1 MQQSN
6 STQLVFCLGTAQ
18 TIAFASSY
26 YLPAI
31 LAEPMAHTIGI
42 STTTVFIAFSLSLIV
57 SALPG
62 PLAGKLIDRFGGRPI
77 LMVSSLMFALGLF
90 VLGFAY
96 NMVTLFAGWVF
107 IGLAMGTG
115 LYEAAFST
123 LVRLLGQDARPSISG
138 ITLLAGFA
146 STLGWPLSTWM
157 QTQWGWQGACWGWAA
172 LHLLVSL
179 PLYALLPN
187 PRKTMVQEPAH
198 AILVSLNEGGL
209 PPEVPDGF
217 LEAAQVPDH
226 QATKRTA
233 IVLSITFTVIWFSVT
248 AMAVHLPRLLESTG
262 LSLQA
267 AVGIAALVGP
277 AQVLA
282 RFLEFGFLRRIHPL
296 VQAKISSLAHPLGGL
311 ALLMLGG
318 PAAALFAV
326 LHGAGAGILTIIKGT
341 LPLVLFGSQGYGA
354 RQGLIMLPA
363 RIGQAFAPFVFSI
376 LMSRF
381 GTQALWFTVLPSF
394 AVVLMLGLLGCR
406 RSDKLSLKN

>member
-1 MQQSN
+1 MPRS
-6 STQLVFCLGTAQ
+6 SSSQLVFCLGTAQ

-31 LAEPMAHTIGI
+31 LAEPMAQTIGI
-42 STTTVFIAFSLSLIV
+42 STTTVFIAFSLSLII
-57 SALPG
+57 SAIPG
-62 PLAGKLIDRFGGRPI
+62 PLAGQLIDRFGGRPI
-77 LMVSSLMFALGLF
+77 LMISSLMFALGLF

-96 NMVTLFAGWVF
+96 NTVTLFAGW
-107 IGLAMGTG
+107 ILMGLAMGTG

-123 LVRLLGQDARPSISG
+123 LVRLLGQEARPSISG

-157 QTQWGWQGACWGWAA
+157 QAHWGWQGACWGWAA
-172 LHLLVSL
+172 LHLLVGL

-187 PRKTMVQEPAH
+187 PGKTAAQKSETTQ
-198 AILVSLNEGGL
+198 VSGLSEEGL
-209 PPEVPDGF
+209 APEVQDQF
-217 LEAAQVPDH
+217 LGAATLQNH
-226 QATKRTA
+226 QATQRTA
-233 IVLSITFTVIWFSVT
+233 IVLSISFTVIWFSVT

-262 LSLQA
+262 LGLEA

-296 VQAKISSLAHPLGGL
+296 VQAKLSSLAHPMGGL

-341 LPLVLFGSQGYGA
+341 LPLVLFGTHGYGA

-363 RIGQAFAPFVFSI
+363 RVGQAFAPFVFSI
-376 LMSRF
+376 LMSKF

-394 AVVLMLGLLGCR
+394 AVAIMLGLLG
-406 RSDKLSLKN
+406 SFTQSSKQ

>member
-31 LAEPMAHTIGI
+31 LAEPMAQTIGI
-42 STTTVFIAFSLSLIV
+42 STTTVFIAFSLALIV
-57 SALPG
+57 SAIPG
-62 PLAGKLIDRFGGRPI
+62 PLAGRLIDRFGGRPI
-77 LMVSSLMFALGLF
+77 LMLSSLMFALGLV

-96 NMVTLFAGWVF
+96 NTVTLFAGWVL

-115 LYEAAFST
+115 LYEAAFAT
-123 LVRLLGQDARPSISG
+123 LVRLHGQEARPSISG

-157 QTQWGWQGACWGWAA
+157 QAHWGWQGACWGWAA
-172 LHLLVSL
+172 MHLGLSL
-179 PLYALLPN
+179 PLYALLPK
-187 PRKTMVQEPAH
+187 PSGPPPATS
-198 AILVSLNEGGL
+198 ATAL
-209 PPEVPDGF
+209 
-217 LEAAQVPDH
+217 AAQLDQEVT
-226 QATKRTA
+226 ATELPQNNGAPARVA

-354 RQGLIMLPA
+354 RQGLIMMPA
-363 RIGQAFAPFVFSI
+363 RVGQAFAPFVFSM
-376 LMSRF
+376 LMAKF
-381 GTQALWFTVLPSF
+381 GTHALWFTVVPSF
-394 AVVLMLGLLGCR
+394 AVVVMLGLLGSAPGAKPVLTR
-406 RSDKLSLKN
+406 ENGQG